1 MLDTAP
7 PIAFVSTTDPERA
20 RAFYQDTL
28 GLAFVAD
35 EGFALVFDLAGVML
49 RVTRVDELRPQPFT
63 ILGWRVEDPE
73 ATVREL
79 AGRGVAFERYP
90 GMEQDEL
97 GIWRSP
103 AGGRIAWFRDPDGNV
118 LSIAGLPRPWPF
130 LTTAAR
136 GTRGSPSR

>member
-1 MLDTAP
+1 LARAYHGRVLTPAP

-28 GLAFVAD
+28 GLTFVAD

-63 ILGWRVEDPE
+63 VLGWRVDDAE

-79 AGRGVAFERYP
+79 TGRGVAFERYA
-90 GMEQDEL
+90 GLEQDEL
-97 GIWRSP
+97 GVWRSP
-103 AGGRIAWFRDPDGNV
+103 SGARIAWFRDPDGNV
-118 LSIAGLPRPWPF
+118 LSLGQY
-130 LTTAAR
+130 AR
-136 GTRGSPSR
+136 